1 MQRLSEATP
10 RIDDRVDFN
19 DVESIKKE
27 LMHFMVHVVGADP
40 TYATEENWFYALAF
54 LVRGKLSELYI
65 HSARAQYDRD
75 TKRTYYLSME
85 FLTGRSLVKHLYD
98 LKIIYNVRRAL
109 EELGIGLDSIAE
121 LEFDAAL
128 GNGGLGRLAACLL
141 DSMATHGYPGFGYG
155 IRYAFGMFNQ
165 RIESGQQ
172 VEQPEQW
179 LRHGNPWEYPRP
191 EVLYPVRFHGT
202 VLRFRNADGKETCQ
216 WVDTDDVIAM
226 AYDVPVS
233 GYGSTIVGNLRLWT
247 ARATHDFD
255 LSYFNQGNYID
266 AVRDKTTSENLSRVL
281 YPADT
286 TLMGQE
292 LRLKQEYFFVSASLQ
307 DIIARFK
314 RTHRNLDMLPDR
326 VAIQLN
332 DTHPALAVAEMMRQ
346 LTDIHGYTWEQAWE
360 ITSHIFHYTNHT
372 LLPEALETWPIS
384 MLESVLPRHLEII
397 YQINHRFLQQV
408 KYTFPGDTGAL
419 RRLSLIDDDSRR
431 VRMAHLAIVGS
442 TRVNGVA
449 ELHTNLVCQT
459 IFADFHHMWPHK
471 FVNVTNGVTPRR
483 WLLQANPG
491 LSSLI
496 SERIGDSWITD
507 LSSLKELEAHI
518 SDDTFIER
526 FHEVKHANKNRLAR
540 LIDTRLGVQV
550 DPSSMFDVQVKRIH
564 EYKRQLLNVLHVINR
579 YNRLRDRHDIDTL
592 VPRTVI
598 FAGKSAPG
606 YYMAKLIIRLI
617 HDVAEMV
624 NNDPKVGD
632 LLKVIFVPNYNV
644 SLAEMI
650 IPGSDLSEQIS
661 TAGTEASG
669 TGNMKFALNG
679 ALTIGTLDGANIE
692 IRESVGNENFFEFGL
707 TADEAQELRLQGYD
721 PWQFYRRNRDLMRV
735 LDMIGQGF
743 FSPGEPD
750 RYRPIFDL
758 LLKGGD
764 HYLLLADY
772 ASYVA
777 CHQERVDAVFRNR
790 KDWARRA
797 AINVANMGHFSSD
810 RTVHTYARDVW
821 NVKQMA
827 LFE

>member
-1 MQRLSEATP
+1 MQRLNEATAQ
-10 RIDDRVDFN
+10 IDERVDFN

-27 LMHFMVHVVGADP
+27 LMHFMIHVVGADP
-40 TYATEENWFYALAF
+40 MYATEENWFYALAV
-54 LVRGKLSELYI
+54 LVRGRLSELYI
-65 HSARAQYDRD
+65 RSARTQYDRD

-85 FLTGRSLVKHLYD
+85 FLTGRSLVKQLYD
-98 LKIIYNVRRAL
+98 LRIIGNVRTAL
-109 EELGIGLDSIAE
+109 EGLGVDLEVIAE

-155 IRYAFGMFNQ
+155 IRYAFGMFSQ

-191 EVLYPVRFHGT
+191 EVVYPVRFHGH
-202 VLRFRNADGKETCQ
+202 VLRFRNADGKEICQ

-233 GYGSTIVGNLRLWT
+233 GYGSPTVSNLRLWT
-247 ARATHDFD
+247 ARATRDFD

-314 RTHRNLDMLPDR
+314 RTHATLDLLPDR
-326 VAIQLN
+326 IAIQLN
-332 DTHPALAVAEMMRQ
+332 DTHPALSVAEMMRL
-346 LTDIHGYTWEQAWE
+346 LTDIHGYTWERAWE
-360 ITSHIFHYTNHT
+360 MTSHTFCYTNHT

-408 KYTFPGDTGAL
+408 KYVFPGDAGVL
-419 RRLSLIDDDSRR
+419 RRMSLIDDDSRR
-431 VRMAHLAIVGS
+431 VRMAHLATVGS

-449 ELHTNLVCQT
+449 ELHTNLMCQT
-459 IFADFHHMWPHK
+459 IFADFHRMWPHK

-483 WLLQANPG
+483 WMLQANPG
-491 LSSLI
+491 LSKLV
-496 SERIGDSWITD
+496 SERIGEDWITD
-507 LSSLKELEAHI
+507 LSRLKDLEAYLN
-518 SDDTFIER
+518 DETFLER
-526 FHEVKHANKNRLAR
+526 FRSVKLDNKNRLTQ
-540 LIDTRLGVQV
+540 LIRTRLGIRV
-550 DPSSMFDVQVKRIH
+550 DPTSMFDVQVKRIH
-564 EYKRQLLNVLHVINR
+564 EYKRQLLNVLHVIGR
-579 YNRLRDRHDIDTL
+579 YNRLRDHHEADSL
-592 VPRTVI
+592 VPRTAI

-632 LLKVIFVPNYNV
+632 LMKVVFVPNYNV
-644 SLAEMI
+644 SLAEVI

-661 TAGTEASG
+661 TAGAEASG

-692 IRESVGNENFFEFGL
+692 IREAVGSGNFFKFGL
-707 TADEAQELRLQGYD
+707 TAEEAQELRLRGYD
-721 PWQFYRRNRDLMRV
+721 PWQFYRRNPELMRV
-735 LDMIGQGF
+735 LDMIGRGF

-750 RYRPIFDL
+750 RYRPVFDS

-772 ASYVA
+772 ASYIA
-777 CHQERVDAVFRNR
+777 CQERVDAAFNDR
-790 KDWARRA
+790 KDWSRRA

-821 NVKQMA
+821 SIKPVI
-827 LFE
+827 L